1 MSTAIIWLITFFLVV
16 GTATTAVTVV
26 ITNGASRTEATADS
40 QARLIDE
47 IESSFKLVSVSQ
59 STGRTLIHLIL
70 TNDGRSSLREFEDWV
85 VTVRYDQDGGSDE
98 TYLYPTYTDSLTDN
112 TWTAQEFWLDYGA
125 SQAELIEPGILNMHE
140 EMEVRIQVNPILES
154 GTDVVVTLTSP
165 HGVTESITFEA

>member
-1 MSTAIIWLITFFLVV
+1 MSTTIIWLITFFLVV

-70 TNDGRSSLREFEDWV
+70 TNDGRSSLGEFEDWV

-112 TWTAQEFWLDYGA
+112 TWTAQEFWLDHGA

-154 GTDVVVTLTSP
+154 GTYVVVTLTSP